1 MHPRRSYSPA
11 RSLPA
16 GTRSLRV
23 HGGTSPA
30 RSAGAS
36 GKISSACHP
45 PDERVVF
52 HAFPAKKYLLSP
64 RYTFTMECGE
74 SVEQIVLRPKMTVG
88 ELVAAMGRAGAYNG
102 GALARAADI
111 YEAML
116 RDKAVTRFVGLAG
129 AMVPAGM
136 GRIVS
141 DLIDAGFV
149 DVLVSTGANLT
160 HDIIEALGC
169 RHYHGTA
176 SCSDVALR
184 DAEINRIYDVFLPNE
199 SFIRFEE
206 FMQERFGDLAPQA
219 PLTVRKF
226 LAEVG
231 ASLPSGI
238 LASAARN
245 GVPVFCPALSD
256 SMAGLQYW
264 LYTQTHRP
272 ILDAFGDMQDLLSLC
287 FSAESAGALLVGGGV
302 PRYYILQS
310 MLMTPKGFDYAVQLT
325 GDRPDLGGLSGA
337 TLDEARSWGKI
348 TASARAVTVYGD
360 ATITLP
366 LLVAAVRERLGV

>member
-1 MHPRRSYSPA
+1 
-11 RSLPA
+11 
-16 GTRSLRV
+16 
-23 HGGTSPA
+23 
-30 RSAGAS
+30 
-36 GKISSACHP
+36 
-45 PDERVVF
+45 
-52 HAFPAKKYLLSP
+52 
-64 RYTFTMECGE
+64 MECGE
-74 SVEQIVLRPKMTVG
+74 RVEQIILRPGMTVG

-116 RDKAVTRFVGLAG
+116 RDSSVTRFIGLAG

-169 RHYHGTA
+169 RHYHGSA
-176 SCSDVALR
+176 SCSDTALR
-184 DAEINRIYDVFLPNE
+184 EAEINRIYDVFLPNE
-199 SFIRFEE
+199 SFVRFEE
-206 FMQERFGDLAPQA
+206 FMQDRFGELAPRA
-219 PLTVRKF
+219 PLSVRAF

-231 ASLPSGI
+231 SALPSGI
-238 LASAARN
+238 LASAARK
-245 GVPVFCPALSD
+245 GVPVFCPALAD
-256 SMAGLQYW
+256 SMVGLQHW
-264 LYTQTHRP
+264 LYTQVHRP
-272 ILDAFGDMQDLLSLC
+272 VLDGLGDMQDLLSLC
-287 FSAESAGALLVGGGV
+287 FAAESAGALLIGGGV
-302 PRYYILQS
+302 PKNYILQG
-310 MLMTPKGFDYAVQLT
+310 MLMTPKGFDYAIQLT

-348 TASARAVTVYGD
+348 TATARAVTVYGD